1 MDFTQKIIDKQREVQ
16 ELYQNEAARKT
27 LEKETDDEEIEPEM
41 EIPPP
46 EDPDEEWLV
55 LLSGLLRLGNCMRK
69 EFHFTECA
77 VAVIGFLLLWF
88 WLILHIEKRWFFLFP
103 VLRDN
108 TLCSHK
114 GNTTIESTSGI
125 LRNTSEGNV
134 LQVRC
139 VAVASLLHS
148 SWKLQ
153 NWSD

>member
-69 EFHFTECA
+69 EFHSMEH
-77 VAVIGFLLLWF
+77 V
-88 WLILHIEKRWFFLFP
+88 
-103 VLRDN
+103 
-108 TLCSHK
+108 
-114 GNTTIESTSGI
+114 
-125 LRNTSEGNV
+125 
-134 LQVRC
+134 Q
-139 VAVASLLHS
+139 
-148 SWKLQ
+148 
-153 NWSD
+153 